1 MQSDWSTRRGSFVAA
16 SVLLM
21 IACGG
26 GQANPEPEAAS
37 AERPKASERIEAV
50 EPAGTCPDVSRLT
63 VRSTNGAYPKAPP
76 DWSAVKSVLAERT
89 LAGLGGDSTAIVV
102 YLANASLSLAQMKD
116 GGLDLPASDAF
127 VRIAFTNGA
136 GHASAGRYR
145 PSPEYAAEMRV
156 DDHRAALGLQ
166 DRGQRRDHR
175 ADRGPGLWG
184 PRAEGSLDLDLGQFH
199 RCPEPVAH
207 PACYLEARPVT
218 VSGRPGVPE
227 AG

>member
-50 EPAGTCPDVSRLT
+50 EAAETCPDVSRLT

-156 DDHRAALGLQ
+156 DAGVKVTGRTTVQLSAYKTEGSAEITELTADRVCGVLELKDPWTSISGSFTAALSQ
-166 DRGQRRDHR
+166 
-175 ADRGPGLWG
+175 
-184 PRAEGSLDLDLGQFH
+184 
-199 RCPEPVAH
+199 
-207 PACYLEARPVT
+207 
-218 VSGRPGVPE
+218 
-227 AG
+227 